1 MSAAGAPESAARI
14 ANAMEF
20 CDKTHEQMWD
30 DMLYQKK
37 LIDSTIPSSLE
48 EAEALAAAKQVILKH
63 EQAML
68 AGLHAREACAEVV
81 DAKKEVGECLE
92 SARLA
97 AVAAQKARQRLADAE
112 GRLTRA
118 EEGFK
123 LAQLD
128 AKLRRV
134 DVREERANLFYV
146 TNGKPGPAGIQPTPD
161 EAIIARTERAS
172 HTCAAAS
179 GSSGGT

>member
-1 MSAAGAPESAARI
+1 MMQLG
-14 ANAMEF
+14 
-20 CDKTHEQMWD
+20 DG
-30 DMLYQKK
+30 K
-37 LIDSTIPSSLE
+37 LIDSTCPRSAE
-48 EAEALAAAKQVILKH
+48 EEEALAAAKKVIFKQ

-81 DAKKEVGECLE
+81 DAKKEVDECLE

-97 AVAAQKARQRLADAE
+97 AVAAQKARKKLADAE
-112 GRLTRA
+112 SRLTRA
-118 EEGFK
+118 EEVSK
-123 LAQLD
+123 LAQLE

-146 TNGKPGPAGIQPTPD
+146 TNGKPGPAGIQPTPN

-172 HTCAAAS
+172 LACAAAS